1 ISPDSAL
8 PESARP
14 DDEIEADEPDENS
27 PDNAPPEGR
36 YDIRQ
41 GAAGY
46 AQIIG
51 TFGALAVPAL
61 FVLFAVPQASSSQ
74 RAPLVALAA
83 GLLIVA
89 ILASTGGAIGLAAIG
104 AEQELTGNLVP
115 AVMFLG
121 VAASVS
127 LVTV

>member
-1 ISPDSAL
+1 MSGRKYGVTWAIASALAGFAWAVYAARSNGQAPTVAVEISPDSAL

-61 FVLFAVPQASSSQ
+61 FVLFAVPQAS
-74 RAPLVALAA
+74 R
-83 GLLIVA
+83 
-89 ILASTGGAIGLAAIG
+89 
-104 AEQELTGNLVP
+104 
-115 AVMFLG
+115 
-121 VAASVS
+121 
-127 LVTV
+127 